1 MSPNTS
7 NNNGHGAVSS
17 VRGSIS
23 SPRAAIPDG
32 ITDIAAAVLE
42 KRYLKR
48 DRQGQVVEN
57 IEEMFWRVAR
67 NIAQGDLAY
76 GASPEQAEATA
87 REFHDL
93 MAGLEFE
100 PNSPTLMNAGKELQQ
115 LSACFVLP
123 VGDSMEE
130 IFEAVKQTALIH
142 KSGGGTGFSF
152 SRLRPESDI
161 VGSTGGVASGPVSF
175 IRAFDTATEVT
186 KQGGTRR
193 GANMGILNVE
203 HPDVLRFITSK
214 EKGDVLQNFNISVA
228 VTERFMEAVER
239 GEDYDLISPRTQQ
252 TAGRLNA
259 RQVFDKMVELAW
271 KTGDPGIIL
280 IDRMNEPH
288 SNPVPKRGPIES
300 TNPCGEQPLYPYD
313 SCNLGSINLARMVL
327 RVNGKLAVD
336 YERLGRVIDR
346 SVHFLDNVID
356 MNRYPLPQIREVSLA
371 IRRIGLGVMG
381 WADLLIEMGIPYD
394 SEEALRLG
402 EEVMAF
408 FQQRADQASEALA
421 RGRGNFPDWA
431 DSVYGPGGP
440 FGPRP
445 MRNSTRTTIAPTGTI
460 SIIAACSS
468 GVEPLFALA
477 FVRKQAG
484 MEMLDTNPMFE
495 QAARAKGFYSE
506 DLMREVAQRGS
517 CRGVPGVPEVVQRVF
532 AASHDIAPEWHVRMQ
547 AAFQRHTDNA
557 VSKTINFS
565 HEATMEDVRKAYWL
579 AYKEGCKGI
588 TIYRDR
594 SKEEQVL
601 NLVSAPSRQ
610 VEAAPDSSR
619 QVGTETGSG
628 AIISPRKRPSVVKGV
643 TERVHT
649 GHGTLYVTIN
659 FDEQGGPFEL
669 FSTLGKAGGCDSAQL
684 EAISRL
690 ISLALRSGI
699 GAEQVVDQ
707 LRGITCCPIW
717 SEGVQVRSAVDAV
730 AIVLSRH
737 VPGGMP
743 HGGLQKAA
751 EPQGAQLGFAL
762 APQQGKVQGRPTSAP
777 VRCPE
782 CSGDLAYQEG
792 CLTCHSCGYTKCG

>member
-1 MSPNTS
+1 MP
-7 NNNGHGAVSS
+7 
-17 VRGSIS
+17 
-23 SPRAAIPDG
+23 PD
-32 ITDIAAAVLE
+32 ITPIAAAVLE

-48 DRQGQVVEN
+48 DRQGQVVES

-76 GASPEQAEATA
+76 GATPEQVEATA
-87 REFHDL
+87 RGFHDL

-130 IFEAVKQTALIH
+130 IFDAVKYTALIH

-203 HPDVLRFITSK
+203 HPDVMRFITSK
-214 EKGDVLQNFNISVA
+214 EKGDILQNFNISVA

-252 TAGRLNA
+252 LAGRLNA
-259 RQVFDKMVELAW
+259 QQVFDKMVELAW

-313 SCNLGSINLARMVL
+313 SCNLGSINLARMIRTHPSPTGSPHPSPLPLGEGGV
-327 RVNGKLAVD
+327 RAVD
-336 YERLGRVIDR
+336 YERLGRVIDQ

-356 MNRYPLPQIREVSLA
+356 MNRYPLPQIKEVSLA

-381 WADLLIEMGIPYD
+381 WADLLIELGIPYD

-408 FQQRADQASEALA
+408 FQQRADAASEALA
-421 RGRGNFPDWA
+421 QVRGNFPDWA
-431 DSVYGPGGP
+431 DSVYGPSGP

-477 FVRKQAG
+477 FVRKQAD

-495 QAARAKGFYSE
+495 QAAREQGFYSE
-506 DLMREVAQRGS
+506 ALMREVARRGS
-517 CRGVPGVPEVVQRVF
+517 CRSVPGVPEAAQRVF

-565 HEATMEDVRKAYWL
+565 HEATIEDVRRAYWL

-601 NLVSAPSRQ
+601 NLVSAPSRE
-610 VEAAPDSSR
+610 VEAAPDSA
-619 QVGTETGSG
+619 QG

-659 FDEQGGPFEL
+659 FDEQGRPFEL

-730 AIVLSRH
+730 SIVLARH

-743 HGGLQKAA
+743 TGGLQKAA

-762 APQQGKVQGRPTSAP
+762 ASGKVQGRPTSAP

>member
-1 MSPNTS
+1 
-7 NNNGHGAVSS
+7 
-17 VRGSIS
+17 
-23 SPRAAIPDG
+23 
-32 ITDIAAAVLE
+32 
-42 KRYLKR
+42 
-48 DRQGQVVEN
+48 
-57 IEEMFWRVAR
+57 
-67 NIAQGDLAY
+67 
-76 GASPEQAEATA
+76 
-87 REFHDL
+87 
-93 MAGLEFE
+93 
-100 PNSPTLMNAGKELQQ
+100 
-115 LSACFVLP
+115 
-123 VGDSMEE
+123 
-130 IFEAVKQTALIH
+130 
-142 KSGGGTGFSF
+142 TGFSF

-214 EKGDVLQNFNISVA
+214 ENGKSLQNFNISVA
-228 VTERFMEAVER
+228 ATERFMEAVER
-239 GEDYDLISPRTQQ
+239 GEDYDLVNPRTKQA
-252 TAGRLNA
+252 AGKLNA
-259 RQVFDKMVELAW
+259 RHVFDKMVELAW

-280 IDRMNEPH
+280 IDRMNEPR

-313 SCNLGSINLARMVL
+313 SCNLGSINLAKMTL
-327 RVNGKLAVD
+327 TPPSPSGKTLTPPSPSGRGPGVKAVD
-336 YERLGRVIDR
+336 YERLGRVIDQ

-381 WADLLIEMGIPYD
+381 WADLLIELGIPYD

-408 FQQRADQASEALA
+408 FQERADAASEALA
-421 RGRGNFPDWA
+421 SRPQSGRGNFPEWE
-431 DSVYGPGGP
+431 DSEYGPRGK

-460 SIIAACSS
+460 SIIAGCSS
-468 GVEPLFALA
+468 GIEPLFALA
-477 FVRKQAG
+477 FVRHQAD
-484 MEMLDTNPMFE
+484 MQMLDTNPTFE
-495 QAARAKGFYSE
+495 RAAREQGFYSE
-506 DLMREVAQRGS
+506 ELMREVARRGS
-517 CRGVPGVPEVVQRVF
+517 CRGVPGVPEDVQRVF
-532 AASHDIAPEWHVRMQ
+532 AASHDITPEWHVRMQ

-557 VSKTINFS
+557 VSKTINFPY
-565 HEATMEDVRKAYWL
+565 EATIEDVRRAYWL

-594 SKEEQVL
+594 SKETQVL
-601 NLVSAPSRQ
+601 NLVSAPSTQ
-610 VEAAPDSSR
+610 AAPQAPETQGAVLHPQGVKDERASIHPR
-619 QVGTETGSG
+619 ERPGTV
-628 AIISPRKRPSVVKGV
+628 RGV
-643 TERVHT
+643 TERIRT

-659 FDEQGGPFEL
+659 FDEQGQPFEV

-707 LRGITCCPIW
+707 LRGITCCPVW
-717 SEGVQVRSAVDAV
+717 AEGVQVRSAVDAV

-737 VPGGMP
+737 VPGGKGAGI
-743 HGGLQKAA
+743 HKAA
-751 EPQGAQLGFAL
+751 EPQGAQLGLAL
-762 APQQGKVQGRPTSAP
+762 AGPGQAQSLSGRTSGRPTSAP
-777 VRCPE
+777 VRCPD
-782 CSGDLAYQEG
+782 CNSDLAYQEG